1 MPPTN
6 GSGKLKTPRV
16 NIAIWLL
23 LALIVY
29 LLIQSFTGSSGQ
41 TTEMSYDEFLKKL
54 GSGEVASVNVL
65 KNSRRI
71 AVTLVE
77 KNGGQNPEAKP
88 QKYGI
93 NLPYEFNQE
102 LDKELRSRGVKVTA
116 DSIETGFFMNLL
128 LGWGPMLLL
137 VGVWIFMM
145 KRASGGIGGGNPFG
159 GFVQKIGKVVS
170 KAEKKIKFSDVGG
183 IDEAREELK
192 DIVEFLKNPEK
203 FKKLGG
209 KVPKG
214 VLLVG
219 PPGTGKTLLA
229 RAVAGEAD
237 AEFTPL
243 SGSEF
248 VAMFVGVGA
257 ARVRSLFQEA
267 KKKVPHI
274 IFIDEIDAVG
284 KARAGAKGF
293 YGGHDEQEQT
303 LNQLLAEMD
312 GFEAGSGIIIIAA
325 TNRVDVLDSALLRP
339 GRFDRKVVLH
349 KPDMRGRESILK
361 IHVKGLVLAPGVDLK
376 KVAQG
381 TTGFTGADLANLC
394 NEAALMA
401 SKKDRLAIEMD
412 DFENAKD
419 KVIMGEEQRSRL
431 ISPEEKEMIAGPEAG
446 HTIVALNTP
455 GADPV
460 HKVSIIPRGMSLG
473 ATWQLP
479 EKDKVNA
486 SKEYLLGRVAILYGG
501 RTAEEILFNE
511 ISTGAHDDIAKAT
524 EMLERM
530 VCEWGMGDEKAVLN
544 FNKELSMWTG
554 QPSHTLSEA
563 TRREIDLEINR
574 LSQECRNRARLILVE
589 HKNELAALKR
599 ALIERESLN
608 HEEILAVVE
617 KKQRN

>member
-1 MPPTN
+1 
-6 GSGKLKTPRV
+6 
-16 NIAIWLL
+16 
-23 LALIVY
+23 
-29 LLIQSFTGSSGQ
+29 
-41 TTEMSYDEFLKKL
+41 
-54 GSGEVASVNVL
+54 
-65 KNSRRI
+65 
-71 AVTLVE
+71 
-77 KNGGQNPEAKP
+77 
-88 QKYGI
+88 
-93 NLPYEFNQE
+93 
-102 LDKELRSRGVKVTA
+102 
-116 DSIETGFFMNLL
+116 
-128 LGWGPMLLL
+128 
-137 VGVWIFMM
+137 
-145 KRASGGIGGGNPFG
+145 
-159 GFVQKIGKVVS
+159 
-170 KAEKKIKFSDVGG
+170 
-183 IDEAREELK
+183 
-192 DIVEFLKNPEK
+192 
-203 FKKLGG
+203 
-209 KVPKG
+209 
-214 VLLVG
+214 
-219 PPGTGKTLLA
+219 
-229 RAVAGEAD
+229 
-237 AEFTPL
+237 
-243 SGSEF
+243 
-248 VAMFVGVGA
+248 MFVGVGA

-431 ISPEEKEMIAGPEAG
+431 ISPEEKEMIAGHEAG